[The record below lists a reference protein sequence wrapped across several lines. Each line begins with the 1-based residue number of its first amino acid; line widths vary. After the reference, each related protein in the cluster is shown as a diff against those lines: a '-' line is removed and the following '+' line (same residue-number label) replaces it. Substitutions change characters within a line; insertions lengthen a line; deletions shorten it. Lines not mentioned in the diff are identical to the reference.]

1 MPPASRFGDL
11 AVRGEDIIHDPAGA
25 GRWHIED
32 GTMNEPIRLLV
43 VMDPIDHIKYQ
54 KDTTLGL
61 LLAAQQRGY
70 ALHYAEMSDL
80 TLVDGEAR
88 VRARPLTVRADPSS
102 WFTLGAGYAA
112 KMGEFDVVLMRKD
125 PPFDAEYIYATYI
138 LERAEMAGALV
149 VNRPRGLRDMNEK
162 VYTAWFPQ
170 CCAPTLI
177 TRDMGELS

>member
-61 LLAAQQRGY
+61 LLAAQ
-70 ALHYAEMSDL
+70 
-80 TLVDGEAR
+80 R
-88 VRARPLTVRADPSS
+88 VRPCTTQVTYGRDAAARLRVALR
-102 WFTLGAGYAA
+102 G
-112 KMGEFDVVLMRKD
+112 DVGPHSGGR
-125 PPFDAEYIYATYI
+125 
-138 LERAEMAGALV
+138 
-149 VNRPRGLRDMNEK
+149 
-162 VYTAWFPQ
+162 
-170 CCAPTLI
+170 
-177 TRDMGELS
+177 